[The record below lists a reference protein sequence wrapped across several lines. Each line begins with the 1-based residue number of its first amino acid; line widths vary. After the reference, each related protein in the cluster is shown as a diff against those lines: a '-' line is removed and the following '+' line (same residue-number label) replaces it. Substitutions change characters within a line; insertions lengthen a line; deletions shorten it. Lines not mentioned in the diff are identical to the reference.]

1 MHQQVGDLVFA
12 AVESAHKHTEP
23 EVTCITGSGKAE
35 GLGPLKDGH
44 MIHCDSATCR
54 RMLAPSSKLKQE
66 LEQHFKGFECAV
78 GINGRIW
85 LKSSNSRLTVTIA
98 NTIMECSHLNDS
110 QLTEHFQTLADRG
123 FV

>member
-1 MHQQVGDLVFA
+1 MV
-12 AVESAHKHTEP
+12 
-23 EVTCITGSGKAE
+23 
-35 GLGPLKDGH
+35 
-44 MIHCDSATCR
+44 MILLY

-85 LKSSNSRLTVTIA
+85 VKSSNNRRTVAIVNA
-98 NTIMECSHLNDS
+98 ISDCSQLNDS
-110 QLTEHFQTLADRG
+110 QLTEYFQTLADSK